1 MLLKLLALAI
11 ALSLLCRWGVG
22 RWPWQLIGRAAQ
34 RSQALARARR
44 LLGVDAGAGRDEI
57 IAAHRRL
64 TREAHPDKG
73 GSDAA
78 MQDINAARDL
88 LLGALPGSDDEPK
101 G

>member
-1 MLLKLLALAI
+1 MLLKVILLAV

-22 RWPWQLIGRAAQ
+22 RWPWQLIGRAAR
-34 RSQALARARR
+34 RSETLARARR

-57 IAAHRRL
+57 VAAHRRL
-64 TREAHPDKG
+64 THEAHPDKG

-78 MQDINAARDL
+78 MQEVNAARDL
-88 LLGALPGSDDEPK
+88 LLGELPGSRDGPD